1 MPLLGKTDVMTPLER
16 VTAFMTGQPYDR
28 IPCNPNLGDH
38 AAQIAGFTVAE
49 YHNSAAKMAA
59 SHIAAYAT
67 YGHDFIGLGPGHA
80 GVAEALGSQLGF
92 PENGTP
98 FVEKFA
104 LAGTTDLTSFQIP
117 DPLKAGR
124 FPLFLDALDEVT
136 MKVGHNVPIGFV
148 IGGPLSAA
156 YSLRGAEA
164 LMKDLY
170 IRPHFVHELLDLCV
184 KSTIPFLREVAKREA
199 GIVIVDPVSSGSLIS
214 PALFRKFS
222 LPYLKQ
228 LVSAIG
234 EFTRPPVL
242 HICGDTKK
250 ILGDMV
256 DTGAGGL
263 SLDNAIDLFEAKRQ
277 VGSQVL
283 IIGNVNPAESMY
295 RGTPEAVRLD
305 VKNCLKKAHDSP
317 KGFMLA
323 LGCELPIKT
332 PPENVHA
339 LMAAARM
346 YGKYPYSPDLFS

>member
-1 MPLLGKTDVMTPLER
+1 MPLTGTTDLMTPLER

-38 AAQIAGFTVAE
+38 AAQVAGYTVAE
-49 YHNSAAKMAA
+49 YHNCPVKMAA
-59 SHIAAYAT
+59 SHLAAYGI
-67 YGHDFIGLGPGHA
+67 YRHDFIGLGPGHA
-80 GVAEALGSQLGF
+80 GVAEALGSKLGF

-98 FVEKFA
+98 FVEEFA
-104 LAGTTDLTSFQIP
+104 LGKTTDLTSFPLP

-124 FPLFLDALDEVT
+124 FPLFLDALDLVSE
-136 MKVGHNVPIGFV
+136 KVGHEVPIGFV

-170 IRPHFVHELLDLCV
+170 LRPEFVHELLDLCV
-184 KSTIPFLREVAKREA
+184 KSTIPFLREVAKRNA

-214 PALFRKFS
+214 PAQFRKFS

-228 LVSAIG
+228 LISAIT

-256 DTGAGGL
+256 ETGAGGL
-263 SLDNAIDLFEAKRQ
+263 SLDNAINLEEAKRQ
-277 VGSQVL
+277 VGSRVL

-295 RGTPEAVRLD
+295 RGTPETVRLD
-305 VKNCLKKAHDSP
+305 VKSCLKKGHDSP

-339 LMAAARM
+339 LMAAARS
-346 YGKYPYSPDLFS
+346 YGKYPYHAELFN

>member
-1 MPLLGKTDVMTPLER
+1 MAITGTTDIMTPLER

-38 AAQIAGFTVAE
+38 AAQLAGYTVAQ
-49 YHNSAAKMAA
+49 YHNSAAKMAH
-59 SHIAAYAT
+59 SHIAAYET

-80 GVAEALGSQLGF
+80 GVAEALGSKLGF

-98 FVEKFA
+98 FVKEFA
-104 LAGTTDLTSFQIP
+104 LGNSTDLTSFDIP
-117 DPLKAGR
+117 DPLKSGR
-124 FPLFLDALDEVT
+124 FPLFLDALDRVT
-136 MKVGHNVPIGFV
+136 EKLGDEVPIGFV

-170 IRPHFVHELLDLCV
+170 LRPQFVHELLDLCV
-184 KSTIPFLREVAKREA
+184 KSTLPFLKEVAKRGA

-228 LVSAIG
+228 LISAIG

-256 DTGAGGL
+256 DSGAGGL
-263 SLDNAIDLFEAKRQ
+263 SLDNAIDLSEAKDQ

-295 RGTPEAVRLD
+295 RGTAETVRQD
-305 VKNCLKKAHDSP
+305 VKSCLNKAHDSP

-339 LMAAARM
+339 LMAAARS
-346 YGKYPYSPDLFS
+346 YGKYPYSPELFN

>member
-1 MPLLGKTDVMTPLER
+1 MSSVVKKDIMTPLER

-28 IPCNPNLGDH
+28 IPCNPNMGDH
-38 AAQIAGFTVAE
+38 AAKIAGYTVAE

-59 SHIAAYAT
+59 SHISAYAT
-67 YGHDFIGLGPGHA
+67 YGHDFIGLGPGHT
-80 GVAEALGSQLGF
+80 GVAEALGSKLGF
-92 PENGTP
+92 PEYGTP
-98 FVEKFA
+98 FVEQFA
-104 LAGTTDLTSFQIP
+104 LAQTTDLSTFDIP
-117 DPLKAGR
+117 DPYKAGR

-136 MKVGHNVPIGFV
+136 GKLGQEVPIGFV

-170 IRPHFVHELLDLCV
+170 VRPEFVHELLELCV
-184 KSTIPFLREVAKREA
+184 KSTLPFLKEVAKRGA

-222 LPYLKQ
+222 QPYLKQ
-228 LVSAIG
+228 FIAAIS
-234 EFTRPPVL
+234 EFTHPPVL

-256 DTGAGGL
+256 ETGAGGL
-263 SLDNAIDLFEAKRQ
+263 SLDNALDLEDAKRQ

-283 IIGNVNPAESMY
+283 LIGNVNPAESMY
-295 RGTPEAVRLD
+295 RGTPETVQLD

-317 KGFMLA
+317 RGFLLA

-339 LMAAARM
+339 LIAAARS
-346 YGKYPYSPDLFS
+346 YGQYPYVPEVFN

>member
-1 MPLLGKTDVMTPLER
+1 MPVTGTTDAMTPLER

-38 AAQIAGFTVAE
+38 AANIAGFTVAA
-49 YHNSAAKMAA
+49 YHNSAAKMAEA
-59 SHIAAYAT
+59 HVAAYNT

-80 GVAEALGSQLGF
+80 GVAEALGSKLGF
-92 PENGTP
+92 PEYGTP
-98 FVEKFA
+98 FVAEFA
-104 LAGTTDLTSFQIP
+104 LANTTDLTPFDIP

-124 FPLFLDALDEVT
+124 FPLFLDALDRVT
-136 MKVGHNVPIGFV
+136 ERLGHEVPIGFV

-170 IRPHFVHELLDLCV
+170 VRPNFVHELLDLCV
-184 KSTIPFLREVAKREA
+184 NSTLPFLKEVVKRGA

-228 LVSAIG
+228 LIRGISD
-234 EFTRPPVL
+234 FTQPPVL

-256 DTGAGGL
+256 ASGAGGL
-263 SLDNAIDLFEAKRQ
+263 SLDNAIDLEEAKRQ

-283 IIGNVNPAESMY
+283 LIGNVNPAESMY
-295 RGTPEAVRLD
+295 RGTPETVRED
-305 VKNCLKKAHDSP
+305 VRNCLKKAHDSP

-339 LMAAARM
+339 LMAAARS
-346 YGKYPYSPDLFS
+346 YGKYPYAPELLN